1 MFHFLKCPRPLRA
14 KAADFSTN
22 FIHYSLKIMRGA
34 ITAPT
39 APHVKNCVWLHVCR
53 YANTLDTRA
62 SMYRRVQQR
71 TALRHFSAV
80 TAAHHHLARHR
91 LGRWWHGWRCGG
103 QTQRRQEVEGRVHWG
118 LRGTTTLD
126 SACACFLEVR
136 TTVNRPQADIFGLR
150 LSTSYFSLRAQNH
163 AQVRTASVPGN
174 RDN

>member
-80 TAAHHHLARHR
+80 TAATLVV
-91 LGRWWHGWRCGG
+91 LGSHDSVLERGFVPEVFESCGMQICNKAWG
-103 QTQRRQEVEGRVHWG
+103 RKTGEGKR
-118 LRGTTTLD
+118 
-126 SACACFLEVR
+126 
-136 TTVNRPQADIFGLR
+136 
-150 LSTSYFSLRAQNH
+150 
-163 AQVRTASVPGN
+163 
-174 RDN
+174 